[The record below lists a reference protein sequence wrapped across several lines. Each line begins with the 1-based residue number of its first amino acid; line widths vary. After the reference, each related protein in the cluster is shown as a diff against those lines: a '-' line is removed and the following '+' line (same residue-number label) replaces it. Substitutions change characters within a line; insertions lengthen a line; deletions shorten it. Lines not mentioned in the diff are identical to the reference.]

1 MDQIA
6 AG

>member
-6 AG
+6 I